1 MTRPQKDG
9 FEFYFTL
16 DTHCKVRD
24 YAIRNDTGEGFEQF
38 IQRNVEG
45 QRSGGNYPD
54 YWLFQYTIP
63 DDVLL
68 RIRQQERLIGPDFLQ
83 NSLPILLEEGVAPQ
97 RIVRLLDAAF
107 CWQMNIP
114 YLSPEAELE
123 RLRYH
128 DGYERAMFGFDKG
141 MKPLSRFDTLTAVE
155 TRQGLLLF
163 TETPLGAQR
172 FIEMWD
178 YYLLHFFHPQLQDTQ
193 LQIYRLPQ
201 FDTGWQKYV
210 DLFRLERDDKDKGR
224 YAFDEIPPGIFAPK
238 ALLAYGIRTDTF
250 DLAPTVQNYKK
261 LIDDVP
267 HTPHYGNYSFDIVV
281 LQTMQQNGMGGGMV
295 YGIMNGF
302 FPSAEAFE
310 TLAREYETS
319 AESSAAQRKLQTNPT
334 VGR

>member
-97 RIVRLLDAAF
+97 RIVRLRDAAF
-107 CWQMNIP
+107 CWQMNIS

-123 RLRYH
+123 RLRHH
-128 DGYERAMFGFDKG
+128 DGYERAMFCFGEG
-141 MKPLSRFDTLTAVE
+141 MKRLPSFDTLTAVE

-163 TETPLGAQR
+163 TDTPRG
-172 FIEMWD
+172 
-178 YYLLHFFHPQLQDTQ
+178 
-193 LQIYRLPQ
+193 
-201 FDTGWQKYV
+201 
-210 DLFRLERDDKDKGR
+210 
-224 YAFDEIPPGIFAPK
+224 
-238 ALLAYGIRTDTF
+238 
-250 DLAPTVQNYKK
+250 
-261 LIDDVP
+261 
-267 HTPHYGNYSFDIVV
+267 
-281 LQTMQQNGMGGGMV
+281 
-295 YGIMNGF
+295 
-302 FPSAEAFE
+302 
-310 TLAREYETS
+310 TS
-319 AESSAAQRKLQTNPT
+319 AMKRCGITICCTSSTLNYRIRSCGCIGFRSSMPAGRSMSIYSGSTVTIKTGDGMPSTRSRPKHSPRKHCWRTPYGPTRSILRQRY
-334 VGR
+334 RIMRS

>member
-9 FEFYFTL
+9 FEFYFAL

-45 QRSGGNYPD
+45 QRSGKNYPD

-163 TETPLGAQR
+163 T
-172 FIEMWD
+172 
-178 YYLLHFFHPQLQDTQ
+178 
-193 LQIYRLPQ
+193 
-201 FDTGWQKYV
+201 
-210 DLFRLERDDKDKGR
+210 
-224 YAFDEIPPGIFAPK
+224 PK
-238 ALLAYGIRTDTF
+238 R
-250 DLAPTVQNYKK
+250 
-261 LIDDVP
+261 
-267 HTPHYGNYSFDIVV
+267 
-281 LQTMQQNGMGGGMV
+281 
-295 YGIMNGF
+295 
-302 FPSAEAFE
+302 PSEHNV
-310 TLAREYETS
+310 S
-319 AESSAAQRKLQTNPT
+319 
-334 VGR
+334 

>member
-9 FEFYFTL
+9 FEFYFAL

-45 QRSGGNYPD
+45 QRSGKNYPD

-123 RLRYH
+123 RLRHH
-128 DGYERAMFGFDKG
+128 DGYERAMFGFGEG

-178 YYLLHFFHPQLQDTQ
+178 TICCTSSTLN
-193 LQIYRLPQ
+193 YRIRSCGCIGFRSSMPAGRSTPICSGSTVTIK
-201 FDTGWQKYV
+201 TG
-210 DLFRLERDDKDKGR
+210 D
-224 YAFDEIPPGIFAPK
+224 
-238 ALLAYGIRTDTF
+238 
-250 DLAPTVQNYKK
+250 
-261 LIDDVP
+261 
-267 HTPHYGNYSFDIVV
+267 
-281 LQTMQQNGMGGGMV
+281 GM
-295 YGIMNGF
+295 
-302 FPSAEAFE
+302 PSA
-310 TLAREYETS
+310 RSRPEYS
-319 AESSAAQRKLQTNPT
+319 PRKHCWRTPYGPT
-334 VGR
+334 RSILRRRYRIIRN

>member
-9 FEFYFTL
+9 FEFYFAL

-97 RIVRLLDAAF
+97 RIVRLRDAAF

-123 RLRYH
+123 RLRHH
-128 DGYERAMFGFDKG
+128 DGYERAMFCFGEG
-141 MKPLSRFDTLTAVE
+141 MKPLSRFDTLTTVE

-193 LQIYRLPQ
+193 LRMYRLPQ
-201 FDTGWQKYV
+201 FDTGWQKYA
-210 DLFRLERDDKDKGR
+210 DLFRLDRDDKDKGR
-224 YAFDEIPPGIFAPK
+224 YAFDEIPPETFAPK

-250 DLAPTVQNYKK
+250 DLAPTVRNYEK

-267 HTPHYGNYSFDIVV
+267 HTPHYSSYISQDK
-281 LQTMQQNGMGGGMV
+281 LTRSGG
-295 YGIMNGF
+295 
-302 FPSAEAFE
+302 A
-310 TLAREYETS
+310 L
-319 AESSAAQRKLQTNPT
+319 
-334 VGR
+334 

>member
-9 FEFYFTL
+9 FEFYFAL

-128 DGYERAMFGFDKG
+128 DGYERAMCGFDKG

-178 YYLLHFFHPQLQDTQ
+178 Y
-193 LQIYRLPQ
+193 
-201 FDTGWQKYV
+201 
-210 DLFRLERDDKDKGR
+210 
-224 YAFDEIPPGIFAPK
+224 
-238 ALLAYGIRTDTF
+238 
-250 DLAPTVQNYKK
+250 
-261 LIDDVP
+261 
-267 HTPHYGNYSFDIVV
+267 
-281 LQTMQQNGMGGGMV
+281 
-295 YGIMNGF
+295 
-302 FPSAEAFE
+302 
-310 TLAREYETS
+310 
-319 AESSAAQRKLQTNPT
+319 
-334 VGR
+334 

>member
-97 RIVRLLDAAF
+97 RIVRLRDAAF

-123 RLRYH
+123 RLRHH
-128 DGYERAMFGFDKG
+128 DGYQRAMFCFGEG
-141 MKPLSRFDTLTAVE
+141 M
-155 TRQGLLLF
+155 
-163 TETPLGAQR
+163 
-172 FIEMWD
+172 
-178 YYLLHFFHPQLQDTQ
+178 
-193 LQIYRLPQ
+193 
-201 FDTGWQKYV
+201 
-210 DLFRLERDDKDKGR
+210 
-224 YAFDEIPPGIFAPK
+224 
-238 ALLAYGIRTDTF
+238 
-250 DLAPTVQNYKK
+250 N
-261 LIDDVP
+261 
-267 HTPHYGNYSFDIVV
+267 
-281 LQTMQQNGMGGGMV
+281 
-295 YGIMNGF
+295 
-302 FPSAEAFE
+302 
-310 TLAREYETS
+310 
-319 AESSAAQRKLQTNPT
+319 
-334 VGR
+334 